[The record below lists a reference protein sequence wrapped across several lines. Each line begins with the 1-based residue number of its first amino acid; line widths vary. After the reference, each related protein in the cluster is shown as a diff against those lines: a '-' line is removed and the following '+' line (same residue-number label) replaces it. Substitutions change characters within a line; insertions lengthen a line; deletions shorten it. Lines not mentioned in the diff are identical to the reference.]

1 MLNVGV
7 IKSSGIL
14 FVAFQERFQSTS
26 ATTSLLSTVQNFTY
40 SIFATLVMLLGVK
53 LASCRTLV
61 AIGALVN
68 SAAFVMSSLVGNISL
83 LMFSYGI
90 LNGVGNSFSI
100 ATSLTMV
107 SLYFNK
113 RRGLANSLAIC
124 GGSVGGLVFAPLQ
137 TAMLEHLGYNGC
149 LLIMAALLLNGCV
162 SAALFRPTTFYTSRS
177 RRCGI
182 SGGDSKET
190 RVLIASDERQT
201 GDNAMA
207 TLKNVKN
214 ETRGDRIEHEGL
226 QPKTTGPSICRT
238 ADQQLEI
245 HPKFGENTALGMNGD
260 SPLIQEYFYR
270 ERSYSDS
277 GKENFRK
284 QNDDIGSR
292 NIDVVSSND
301 TQTDKSSSRSFELDA
316 SNNMIHSLKDLV
328 TSVNSSSASIF
339 ANADH
344 ISGSALNLSY
354 GPLRIQSIQEL
365 NVSPE
370 NESPKASRCLAFIK
384 TLTIMFDVK
393 TIKMPICIAFQLS
406 AMLQCPSSMLS
417 TIYIAPY
424 AKENGLDTSDLAL
437 LVTVFNSV
445 DLVARIATA
454 FISDSKFAR
463 RSTMVAASAMVI
475 ALASHMLRWFRSFSA
490 LMAFA
495 VLLGLVNGVYF
506 SLYAV
511 IIVDYMS
518 VERLKS
524 VLGINALV
532 HGSSV
537 ALTFYL
543 VGLLRDFT
551 GSYVYSYHL
560 LGTMS
565 LLGGVIMFCL
575 QFIGENQGAIDTTP
589 KRKSHLD
596 S

>member
-1 MLNVGV
+1 MLTVGV
-7 IKSSGIL
+7 VKSSGIL

-40 SIFATLVMLLGVK
+40 SIVATLVMLLGVK

-68 SAAFVMSSLVGNISL
+68 SAAFVISSLVGNISL

-177 RRCGI
+177 RRGGV
-182 SGGDSKET
+182 SGGDSKEA
-190 RVLIASDERQT
+190 RVLIASDESHT

-207 TLKNVKN
+207 ALENVKN
-214 ETRGDRIEHEGL
+214 ETRGDRIEHLGL
-226 QPKTTGPSICRT
+226 QPKRTTGPSICRT
-238 ADQQLEI
+238 ADQQSEI
-245 HPKFGENTALGMNGD
+245 HQNFSENTVVGMNGQ
-260 SPLIQEYFYR
+260 SSLIQEYFYR

-284 QNDDIGSR
+284 QHDDIGPR

-301 TQTDKSSSRSFELDA
+301 THTNKSSSRSFDLGT
-316 SNNMIHSLKDLV
+316 SNNMIHSLNNLV
-328 TSVNSSSASIF
+328 TSFNSSSASIF
-339 ANADH
+339 ANADY
-344 ISGSALNLSY
+344 ISGSALNISN
-354 GPLRIQSIQEL
+354 GPLHIQSIHEL

-370 NESPKASRCLAFIK
+370 NKSPNASRCLAFLK

-417 TIYIAPY
+417 SIYIAPY
-424 AKENGLDTSDLAL
+424 AKENGLDTRDVAL

-463 RSTMVAASAMVI
+463 RSTMVAVAAMVI
-475 ALASHMLRWFRSFSA
+475 ALASHILRWFSSFSA

-518 VERLKS
+518 IERLKS

-565 LLGGVIMFCL
+565 LLGGVIMYCL
-575 QFIGENQGAIDTTP
+575 QFIGENQGAMDTETVAKKP
-589 KRKSHLD
+589 S
-596 S
+596 